1 MLLVKKSACTMPRV
15 NQTSKSGRSLPGRL
29 FNGLNTALAVLAGLI
44 LLFMTV
50 SISTSILARALDLPF
65 PIWIVQFNE
74 YGLLWLTFL
83 ATTWVLQRGRH
94 VSIDLLT
101 RKAAGRCN
109 RFLDLARNVV
119 CCGFCAV
126 LGWQSLAVVWDH
138 FQRGIVDVKGVD
150 VPKYLILGVIPAGF
164 FLLTLQFFRNMVA
177 SLEKSKESIQ
187 DTHQKNVS
195 N

>member
-1 MLLVKKSACTMPRV
+1 MPRV
-15 NQTSKSGRSLPGRL
+15 NQTSKKIPSLPGRL
-29 FNGLNTALAVLAGLI
+29 FDGLNTALAVLAGLI

-50 SISTSILARALDLPF
+50 SISTSILARAWDIPF

-101 RKAAGRCN
+101 RKATGRCN

-119 CCGFCAV
+119 CGAFCAV
-126 LGWQSLAVVWDH
+126 LCRQSLAVVWDH

-150 VPKYLILGVIPAGF
+150 VPKYLILVVIPAGF
-164 FLLTLQFFRNMVA
+164 LLLTLQFFRNMVT
-177 SLEKSKESIQ
+177 SLVKNKEAFE
-187 DTHQKNVS
+187 DTQQKNVS
-195 N
+195 K